1 MEAKSKSDRV
11 AEAVDILTK
20 LKKVG
25 IPTSEP
31 GYKIT
36 KQALDIWIATGAAS
50 TTEAP
55 FPRYGRTGIM
65 VLPEK
70 ASEKASYLLRADS
83 AEAAESADDA

>member
-1 MEAKSKSDRV
+1 METKAKSDRV

-36 KQALDIWIATGAAS
+36 KQALDIWIATCAAS
-50 TTEAP
+50 T
-55 FPRYGRTGIM
+55 RYGRTGIM
-65 VLPEK
+65 VIPEK
-70 ASEKASYLLRADS
+70 ASEKASYLLRADG
-83 AEAAESADDA
+83 ADGADNA

>member
-1 MEAKSKSDRV
+1 MESALKPKSERV

-25 IPTSEP
+25 IPASEP

-36 KQALDIWIATGAAS
+36 KQALDTWIATGAAS

-55 FPRYGRTGIM
+55 FMRYGRTGIM
-65 VLPEK
+65 ILPDK
-70 ASEKASYLLRADS
+70 ASEKASYLLRAD
-83 AEAAESADDA
+83 A

>member
-31 GYKIT
+31 GYKMT
-36 KQALDIWIATGAAS
+36 KQALDTWIATGAAT

-70 ASEKASYLLRADS
+70 VSEKASYLLRAD
-83 AEAAESADDA
+83 ASADDGADA